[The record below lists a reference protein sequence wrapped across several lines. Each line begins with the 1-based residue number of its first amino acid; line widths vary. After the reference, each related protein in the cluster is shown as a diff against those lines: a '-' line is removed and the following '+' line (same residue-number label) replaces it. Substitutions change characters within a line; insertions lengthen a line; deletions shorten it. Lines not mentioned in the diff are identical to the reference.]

1 MIGETTTK
9 VKEKA
14 GCREEGWS
22 RICRIGKGEDSLFK
36 RAMLAL
42 SLGLEDEISGSPGRT
57 PRIWLFVLCSSKKE
71 GTEWLTENLVKLP
84 DLAIRWGIARRIHRF

>member
-1 MIGETTTK
+1 MDGLIGETTTK

-42 SLGLEDEISGSPGRT
+42 SLGLEDEISGSVARAGHPEYGSLSSAQAKKKARSGS
-57 PRIWLFVLCSSKKE
+57 PRIW
-71 GTEWLTENLVKLP
+71 
-84 DLAIRWGIARRIHRF
+84 